1 VHWSARAILRAAK
14 DMTESTKQGQLLSI
28 GALARAVGIPVETLR
43 TWERRYGVPSA
54 ERTDSGHRRYSMAT
68 LTRMRL
74 VRAAIQA
81 GHRASTALGAS
92 DQELQA
98 LLGTERTQLQPQH
111 ADEGSGPRAHPADD
125 AVARDTIAR
134 WLELIRRFD
143 GRGLDR
149 ELRASLSAL
158 GALRFLQQ
166 RIAPLIDELGERWSL
181 AQLGIRHEHF
191 ASERLQEF
199 LARHWQPLSD
209 AATGPIAVCATT
221 SGERHTLGLHMAAF
235 TLALNNVRVVFLG
248 ADLPAQEI
256 AQAVH
261 QHAARAAVL
270 SAARGA
276 DQQRLAEESSNL
288 QVSLGHDACIVAG
301 GAGFEPAPAGVLGIY
316 DLQELDQW
324 ARKFALGFSPN

>member
-1 VHWSARAILRAAK
+1 VAKLPLCAAEP
-14 DMTESTKQGQLLSI
+14 MTESTKTGQLLSI
-28 GALARAVGIPVETLR
+28 GALARAVGVPVETLR
-43 TWERRYGVPSA
+43 TWERRYGVPA
-54 ERTDSGHRRYSMAT
+54 PERTDSGHRRYSMAT
-68 LTRMRL
+68 LAHLRL
-74 VRAAIQA
+74 VRAAIHGGQ
-81 GHRASTALGAS
+81 RASAALSATEP
-92 DQELQA
+92 ELQA
-98 LLGTERTQLQPQH
+98 LVAQQAEGQLTAANGDGARASSQP
-111 ADEGSGPRAHPADD
+111 PAD
-125 AVARDTIAR
+125 AAATRDVIAR
-134 WLELIRRFD
+134 WLEQIRRFD
-143 GRGLDR
+143 GRSLDR
-149 ELRASLSAL
+149 ELRSSLAAM

-166 RIAPLIDELGERWSL
+166 RMAPLIDELGERWSTS
-181 AQLGIRHEHF
+181 QLGIRHEHF

-199 LARHWQPLSD
+199 MGRHWQPLSD
-209 AATGPIAVCATT
+209 ASTGPVAVCATT

-276 DQQRLAEESSNL
+276 DHLRLHEECRAL
-288 QVSLGHDACIVAG
+288 QGALGHDACIIAG
-301 GAGFEPAPAGVLGIY
+301 GGGFEPPPAGVLGIY

>member
-1 VHWSARAILRAAK
+1 
-14 DMTESTKQGQLLSI
+14 MTESTKTGQLLSI

-68 LTRMRL
+68 LAHLRL
-74 VRAAIQA
+74 VRAAIQG

-92 DQELQA
+92 EPELLA
-98 LLGTERTQLQPQH
+98 LLDHQTQLETVPATDGH
-111 ADEGSGPRAHPADD
+111 GSHPPRSHERPDDPAARE
-125 AVARDTIAR
+125 AVAR

-143 GRGLDR
+143 GRSLDR
-149 ELRASLSAL
+149 ELRTTLAAM
-158 GALRFLQQ
+158 GALRFLKV

-181 AQLGIRHEHF
+181 SQLGIRHEHF
-191 ASERLQEF
+191 ASERLHEF
-199 LARHWQPLSD
+199 MGRHWQPLSD

-248 ADLPAQEI
+248 ADLPAPEI

-270 SAARGA
+270 SAAKGA
-276 DQQRLAEESSNL
+276 DRQRLEEECVAL
-288 QVSLGHDACIVAG
+288 HTALGHDACIVAG
-301 GAGFEPAPAGVLGIY
+301 GGGFEPAPAGVLGIY
-316 DLQELDQW
+316 DLDELDQW
-324 ARKFALGFSPN
+324 ARKFSLGFSPN

>member
-1 VHWSARAILRAAK
+1 
-14 DMTESTKQGQLLSI
+14 MTESIKQGQLLSI

-54 ERTDSGHRRYSMAT
+54 ARTDSGHRRYSMAT
-68 LTRMRL
+68 LAHMRL
-74 VRAAIQA
+74 VRAAIQG
-81 GHRASTALGAS
+81 GHRASAALSAS
-92 DQELQA
+92 EGELQT
-98 LLGTERTQLQPQH
+98 LLAQH
-111 ADEGSGPRAHPADD
+111 AERATVANDREPRERRGSERPEDPAARE
-125 AVARDTIAR
+125 AVAR
-134 WLELIRRFD
+134 WVELIRRFD
-143 GRGLDR
+143 GRSLDR
-149 ELRASLSAL
+149 ELRSSLAAM
-158 GALRFLQQ
+158 GALRFLQL
-166 RIAPLIDELGERWSL
+166 RTAPLIDELGERWSTS
-181 AQLGIRHEHF
+181 QLGIRHEHF

-199 LARHWQPLSD
+199 LGRHWQPLSD

-248 ADLPAQEI
+248 ADLPAPEI

-276 DQQRLAEESSNL
+276 DQQRLQEQCAVLQAE
-288 QVSLGHDACIVAG
+288 LGHEVCILAG
-301 GAGFEPAPAGVLGIY
+301 GGGFEPTPAGVLGIY
-316 DLQELDQW
+316 DLEQLDQW